1 VTACPHPGTIPWRNR
16 HLENAADDNILKHVV
31 IIIAPL
37 ARWARRMR
45 AGGLAGSWVAIKPDD
60 QRKDD
65 CSRQNTG
72 QDKLNE
78 RKVD

>member
-1 VTACPHPGTIPWRNR
+1 
-16 HLENAADDNILKHVV
+16 
-31 IIIAPL
+31 
-37 ARWARRMR
+37 M
-45 AGGLAGSWVAIKPDD
+45 GLAIKPDD

-65 CSRQNTG
+65 CSRQNAS

>member
-1 VTACPHPGTIPWRNR
+1 
-16 HLENAADDNILKHVV
+16 
-31 IIIAPL
+31 
-37 ARWARRMR
+37 MR

>member
-1 VTACPHPGTIPWRNR
+1 
-16 HLENAADDNILKHVV
+16 
-31 IIIAPL
+31 
-37 ARWARRMR
+37 M
-45 AGGLAGSWVAIKPDD
+45 GSAIKPDD